1 MIHREIKITKHE
13 CFDVSAYYLNALIS
27 KDFYKQD
34 DENPIIMTVYSNSNR
49 EKKVSEFFQNKD
61 DALDYFVELEEQERV
76 NQEIS
81 LH

>member
-1 MIHREIKITKHE
+1 M
-13 CFDVSAYYLNALIS
+13 SAYYLNALIS